1 MLKDYPVT
9 ATIAVKDKAKGK
21 QFYSEV
27 LGLELVSEDPILVY
41 KCGGNTLFV
50 YDSPTGGSGQ
60 ASAATWSV
68 AADDMEAVVKDLQ
81 DKGVEFERYDFGE
94 GKPDGPIHGMGDSK
108 AAWFKD
114 PDGNV
119 LALVSM

>member
-41 KCGGNTLFV
+41 KSGDTKLYV
-50 YDSPTGGSGQ
+50 YDSPTGGTGQ
-60 ASAATWSV
+60 ASVATWNV
-68 AADDMEAVVKDLQ
+68 DNLEDVVKELTG
-81 DKGVEFERYDFGE
+81 KGVEFEHYDLGG
-94 GKPDGPIHGMGDSK
+94 GKPDSPIHDNGSSK

-114 PDGNV
+114 PDGNTI
-119 LALVSM
+119 ALVSM